1 MLLKMR
7 LISLKRVVLSKKY
20 VLLIGIIICLL
31 FLREAITLLKGPQDI
46 MTLAPNE
53 IDNSFVMVELNSV
66 FGLSMED
73 VSIQNKPAYEYVV
86 SIGENKRMICIRA
99 ERKLRSELLPIRDRT
114 KQLLEEGKL
123 EDESQMQL
131 LGIMRKMTSEEKIKY
146 DKFVAELSLDVS
158 QNLEILPYILLPS
171 DTPFGDAG
179 GVYLWA
185 GLGSLLIFIV
195 IYRVIKAILGGY
207 QISLERQLR
216 QLGET
221 ETNKIRKD
229 YMESQSFGGDIKVGE
244 KYTYCNKGAKTCFF
258 PTVDI
263 LGLYIEDVRKQKKKW
278 IFRKDLY
285 IKLKDGSL
293 YRISGER
300 SGQVINYYK
309 EFYPDIKFNF

>member
-7 LISLKRVVLSKKY
+7 YISLKRVVLSMKY
-20 VLLIGIIICLL
+20 LLLIGSIICLL
-31 FLREAITLLKGPQDI
+31 FLREAIVLLKGSQDI
-46 MTLAPNE
+46 MTLAQNE
-53 IDNSFVMVELNSV
+53 IDNSFVIVELNSV
-66 FGLSMED
+66 FGVSMED
-73 VSIQNKPAYEYVV
+73 KSIKDKTAFGYAV
-86 SIGENKRMICIRA
+86 SIGDNKRMICIRA
-99 ERKLRSELLPIRDRT
+99 EQKLRSKLLTIR
-114 KQLLEEGKL
+114 
-123 EDESQMQL
+123 EDEPPMQL

-146 DKFVAELSLDVS
+146 DKFIAELSLDVS

-171 DTPFGDAG
+171 DTPFGDTV

-207 QISLERQLR
+207 QISLKRQLR

-221 ETNKIRKD
+221 EANKIRKH

-244 KYTYCNKGAKTCFF
+244 KYTYCHKGAKTCFF

-263 LGLYIEDVRKQKKKW
+263 LGICIEDASKQKNKL
-278 IFRKDLY
+278 ISRKDLY

-293 YRISGER
+293 YCIKGKH

-309 EFYPDIKFNF
+309 EFYPDIKFD